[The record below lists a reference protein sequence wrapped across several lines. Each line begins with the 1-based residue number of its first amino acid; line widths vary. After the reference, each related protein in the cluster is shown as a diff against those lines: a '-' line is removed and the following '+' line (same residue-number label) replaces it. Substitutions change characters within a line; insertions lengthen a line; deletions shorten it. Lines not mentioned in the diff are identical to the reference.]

1 METPLSIG
9 MLQSALYHKRQKKEA
24 QIQLDFSSMRLY
36 TCGRAM
42 VLRSRF
48 IWKGGLVAVRSLRP
62 FEQAIAQQI
71 FQNGLDYER
80 IRINEGSQL
89 PNRIGQ
95 LGALLRGKPAPQAN
109 AVTVGNTSYFP
120 RELTS
125 DDVDMGWLMHE
136 LTHQWQ
142 YQHVGIVYLAQAI
155 VAPTYV
161 YCNQGE
167 TPANALSRCSS
178 EGKTFFSF
186 NREQQG
192 DIVRDYY
199 FASKQALDSIAQ
211 LALSAWAPYLQALR
225 KPKT

>member
-1 METPLSIG
+1 
-9 MLQSALYHKRQKKEA
+9 
-24 QIQLDFSSMRLY
+24 
-36 TCGRAM
+36 
-42 VLRSRF
+42 
-48 IWKGGLVAVRSLRP
+48 VAVRTLRP
-62 FEQAIAQQI
+62 DEQAIAQQI
-71 FQNGLDYER
+71 FQQGLDLTRVR
-80 IRINEGSQL
+80 ISEGSQV

-95 LGALLRGKPAPQAN
+95 FGAFLRGKPAPQAN

-125 DDVDMGWLMHE
+125 DIVDMAWLMHE

-142 YQHVGIVYLAQAI
+142 YQHVGIIYLAQAI

-161 YCNQGE
+161 YCNANE
-167 TPANALSRCSS
+167 TPANALTRCSG

-199 FASKQALDSIAQ
+199 FALTGALDPTTQQAVQ
-211 LALSAWAPYLQALR
+211 SAWSPYLQVLR
-225 KPKT
+225 QPKT